1 MWPMSLYKLMGKDR
15 ADKYLRDLAAT
26 KPVIVEGVLPA
37 AERVTSGETPIAIS
51 YLKYVINFGQ
61 KGAPLDYVRQEKML
75 GHNHAIALSIK
86 AAHPNAA
93 KAFLDYFY
101 SDDSLKIMAKSGE
114 FMTRKGI
121 YPPLPDAEKI
131 QIVPMD
137 EPDASTMAEKRQGIP
152 ENTSPLMKLYTFFRS
167 SASYRVR
174 IALNLKGISY
184 EQAAIHLRRGGGEQ
198 LMPAYKALNPQALV
212 PALEDNGRILTQSLA
227 IIEYLEETHPN
238 PPLLP
243 KDPADKALVR
253 SMALVVACEIHPI
266 QNLRVL
272 NYVKATY
279 NQTDEQVNKWAQH
292 WIDLGLSAL
301 QEMIVGQSK
310 RGKFCFGDS
319 ATLADIC
326 LIPQLGNARRYG
338 CDLSKYPT
346 ILEIEKNSNAIPA
359 FADAAPE
366 KQPDAE

>member
-1 MWPMSLYKLMGKDR
+1 
-15 ADKYLRDLAAT
+15 
-26 KPVIVEGVLPA
+26 
-37 AERVTSGETPIAIS
+37 
-51 YLKYVINFGQ
+51 
-61 KGAPLDYVRQEKML
+61 
-75 GHNHAIALSIK
+75 
-86 AAHPNAA
+86 
-93 KAFLDYFY
+93 
-101 SDDSLKIMAKSGE
+101 
-114 FMTRKGI
+114 
-121 YPPLPDAEKI
+121 
-131 QIVPMD
+131 
-137 EPDASTMAEKRQGIP
+137 
-152 ENTSPLMKLYTFFRS
+152 MKLYTFFRS

-174 IALNLKGISY
+174 IALNLKGLSY

-198 LMPAYKALNPQALV
+198 LMPAYKALNPQGLV
-212 PALEDNGRILTQSLA
+212 PALEDDGRILTQSLA

-253 SMALVVACEIHPI
+253 SMALVIACEVHPI

-292 WIDLGLSAL
+292 WIDLGLAAL

-310 RGKFCFGDS
+310 QGKFCFGDS

-338 CDLSKYPT
+338 CDLSKYPK
-346 ILEIEKNSNAIPA
+346 ILEIEKNCNAIAA